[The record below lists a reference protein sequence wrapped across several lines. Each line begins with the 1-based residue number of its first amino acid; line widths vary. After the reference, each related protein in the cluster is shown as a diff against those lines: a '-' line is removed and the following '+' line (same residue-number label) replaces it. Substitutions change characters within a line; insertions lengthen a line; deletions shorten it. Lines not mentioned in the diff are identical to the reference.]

1 MIYYNEDNFDEIKKI
16 KLNNNIDDAIRY
28 TNEKKDNLIYLNFKD
43 LMNIIKKEI
52 DFKDIKYFI
61 ENDNF
66 IDNSLDSLYILYIDL
81 YQLYEIVGL
90 DYSDKINNLNDI
102 ISREIKELI
111 NNNMCLDYNT
121 NILIK
126 RVIDEL
132 HINNYRN

>member
-16 KLNNNIDDAIRY
+16 KLNNNIDDTIRY

-43 LMNIIKKEI
+43 LMNIINKEI

-66 IDNSLDSLYILYIDL
+66 KDNSLDSFYILYIDL

-90 DYSDKINNLNDI
+90 DYSEKINNLNDI

-111 NNNMCLDYNT
+111 NNNTCLDYNT

>member
-90 DYSDKINNLNDI
+90 DYSEKINNLNDI

>member
-1 MIYYNEDNFDEIKKI
+1 MIYYNENNFDEINKI
-16 KLNNNIDDAIRY
+16 KLNNNMNDIIRY
-28 TNEKKDNLIYLNFKD
+28 TNEKGDNFIYLNFKD

-81 YQLYEIVGL
+81 YQLYEIAGL
-90 DYSDKINNLNDI
+90 DYSDKIDN
-102 ISREIKELI
+102 I
-111 NNNMCLDYNT
+111 NNIINKEIIELKNKNMCLDYNT

-132 HINNYRN
+132 HINNYKN